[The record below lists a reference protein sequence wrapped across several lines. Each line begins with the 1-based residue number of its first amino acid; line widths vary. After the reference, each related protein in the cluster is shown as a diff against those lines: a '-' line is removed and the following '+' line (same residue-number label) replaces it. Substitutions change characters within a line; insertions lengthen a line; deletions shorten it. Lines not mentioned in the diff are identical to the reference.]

1 MRLLDLFN
9 AYDKDKSGSITRDEF
24 QKGLKVQ
31 KTTRTMQYYTDS
43 ITWWIAI
50 IMFNKVV
57 TGQCSLLNF
66 HTIPHH
72 SPRIFKLSQLFLM
85 LWLISWMQMATV
97 NWTTRYNTMQ
107 YNTLPY
113 NTASARTNK
122 SAQPH
127 WHSQLS
133 FLHRF
138 LHRNLWT
145 VGSNTLSIAVKPAQ
159 YPLVKAVQQSR
170 AAWADRCIL
179 YYACYTLTVLLVV
192 FCV

>member
-50 IMFNKVV
+50 IIFINAV
-57 TGQCSLLNF
+57 TGLCSLLNF
-66 HTIPHH
+66 HTIPYH

-97 NWTTRYNTMQ
+97 NWTTRYNTIHCHIILHLLEQ
-107 YNTLPY
+107 INLHNLTD
-113 NTASARTNK
+113 TANYHFFTVFYIGICGRSAAIRWVSPWNQR
-122 SAQPH
+122 S
-127 WHSQLS
+127 
-133 FLHRF
+133 
-138 LHRNLWT
+138 
-145 VGSNTLSIAVKPAQ
+145 TLS
-159 YPLVKAVQQSR
+159 
-170 AAWADRCIL
+170 
-179 YYACYTLTVLLVV
+179 
-192 FCV
+192 